1 MRKRG
6 FLLAPLALALAA
18 PAAASVPGASYPWAQ
33 PGATRAVVVSVQPPA
48 WVPIAAAPVQVAL
61 PGSSY
66 PWAQPDATRP
76 AGTPSVQ
83 PPAGIIP

>member
-1 MRKRG
+1 MRTRG
-6 FLLAPLALALAA
+6 VLLGLLALVLAA
-18 PAAASVPGASYPWAQ
+18 PAAATVPGSSYHW
-33 PGATRAVVVSVQPPA
+33 GQPPA
-48 WVPIAAAPVQVAL
+48 WVPIAVSPVHVAL

-66 PWAQPDATRP
+66 PWAQPGATRP

>member
-1 MRKRG
+1 MRTRG
-6 FLLAPLALALAA
+6 VLLGLLALVFAA
-18 PAAASVPGASYPWAQ
+18 PAAATVPGSSYHW
-33 PGATRAVVVSVQPPA
+33 GQPPA
-48 WVPIAAAPVQVAL
+48 SVPIAVSPVQAAI

-66 PWAQPDATRP
+66 PWAQPDTIRP